1 MRFTGTTDS
10 HLGLLEKIRD
20 HATVANSVST
30 PAATGTGNGLISYPV
45 AENDAPSETWTLTCT
60 ATAVDG
66 GTFSVVGS
74 VSGAKAVTYVGTAYD
89 NDIVAFTISDGS
101 TDFIVGDVFEFVVT
115 QLIGENVWEEMR
127 YRNLVDVTTAE
138 GYTGEFDYSA
148 GAANARA
155 FVLNPEGTK
164 LFILDTN
171 KSVYS
176 YTLSRAGYIDSA
188 TYDTASFDTSG
199 QTTSPQGLAFSPD
212 GLGMYVVG
220 TGGVVYQY
228 TMTVA
233 WGLSTATYAS
243 KTLSVATEL
252 TTTGSDLVFDDTGS
266 NLYVTSST
274 NNIVAQ
280 YSMTTPYD
288 LSTGSYASKQGAYA
302 DVAYCRSMVL
312 SSDLDEAFFY
322 CSTADTLYQYPVATP
337 GDISTISY
345 GEKSSIVDFGWG
357 NPVFMKA
364 NATGDIWYV
373 MDPDDDTI
381 YQLAMSTDW
390 DVSTLW
396 QDTKEVDASDAIS
409 GTGLVGMAFNP
420 DGEEVFLTDVT
431 DGYVRMLDM
440 EVPWRIA
447 SAYYGAKEYDVSS
460 ECDDLEGIRFSTDGV
475 YMFVCDGTTDTIY
488 RYSLRVP
495 WVVITAEYG
504 GHSFGPVSGN
514 LKGCWFN
521 PTGTTVYYLYDSLGT
536 NYVGSTPLSTAWDL
550 GTAGFGANVV
560 VTPPTS
566 AAKNLAFSADGT
578 AMYVVTDT
586 TVYQHDLSIA
596 WSITTASYS
605 GHSLTKSGAIFGSIL
620 FDSTGSYAYIGQVN
634 GSIEKYSLTSA
645 WSLAAYTY
653 ISGIAIPEIVR
664 GMAYDSTGDTV
675 YFASASISLGGDVV
689 EYSLNAAWDIV
700 SPVSRNYPEFD
711 VSAQD
716 ATPNGVAFNDDG
728 TKMYVAGAS
737 TKYVYQYP
745 LSSAYD
751 LTSATAVGVV
761 SLDVSYLTTVPQGI
775 CFSPDGTE
783 MFVVRVGTTATLAR
797 YTLSTPW
804 DLSTASY
811 VSMFDMSSED
821 TDMYNLV
828 FTDDGMRFIICGQDN
843 DYAYQYDLTTA
854 WDITTAS
861 YGSEYFDLSSYTM
874 APSGIALDPG
884 GSTLFIAEG
893 MDSKIFEFVLDTES
907 ELILKGPGSD
917 GTDDVYIGFRTYTDV
932 TNGRFGLYAEGYTGY
947 ESAQTFWLQPG
958 SMYQVSQTY
967 RPLYRLVNNNSYEY
981 WLYISG
987 RSIVTVARP
996 NMRYEVGYSGL
1007 YYSNDSPLSPVTGNP
1022 YPMYVGASS
1031 LSQIISEHLGACFYN
1046 GYPGESAS
1054 NAYLRY
1060 TTWLSIGDHPDTGR
1074 VSVWPWNVQYDSSD
1088 LTELG
1093 PILKPDES
1101 SVYDLMAAT
1110 LITDGKVFG
1119 QLEGM
1124 YFIPPFGVSA
1134 EDTVTVGT
1142 DVYDVFPAETLQLYC
1157 AIKR

>member
-288 LSTGSYASKQGAYA
+288 LSTGSYTSKQGAYA

-312 SSDLDEAFFY
+312 SSDLDDAFFY
-322 CSTADTLYQYPVATP
+322 SSTADTLYRYPVATP

-447 SAYYGAKEYDVSS
+447 SAYYDAKEYDPTAQCS
-460 ECDDLEGIRFSTDGV
+460 DAQGIHFSANGK
-475 YMFVCDGTTDTIY
+475 YMFLCDGTPDTIFRY
-488 RYSLRVP
+488 ELGAPWVASTATYGGDSLVLASGTIGDCFFNPDGTKLYVSKYLSGGYIEEYSLTSP
-495 WVVITAEYG
+495 WT
-504 GHSFGPVSGN
+504 
-514 LKGCWFN
+514 
-521 PTGTTVYYLYDSLGT
+521 LGT
-536 NYVGSTPLSTAWDL
+536 ATLVTTQATVSSSYRGLALSSDGTHVYVSNWSTIFHWELSTAWDISTMSYTDALATSIGVKSFAFDPTGTQL
-550 GTAGFGANVV
+550 GIVGSSNRVRTHTLHYAWMLAYSVGSITVYLSLPTA
-560 VTPPTS
+560 TIRD
-566 AAKNLAFSADGT
+566 LAYNSDGT
-578 AMYVVTDT
+578 AVTFF
-586 TVYQHDLSIA
+586 VS
-596 WSITTASYS
+596 STA
-605 GHSLTKSGAIFGSIL
+605 
-620 FDSTGSYAYIGQVN
+620 
-634 GSIEKYSLTSA
+634 
-645 WSLAAYTY
+645 
-653 ISGIAIPEIVR
+653 
-664 GMAYDSTGDTV
+664 
-675 YFASASISLGGDVV
+675 VV
-689 EYSLNAAWDIV
+689 EYACSAYDLRTATSVAIA
-700 SPVSRNYPEFD
+700 EFD

-893 MDSKIFEFVLDTES
+893 INSKIFEFVLDTES

-1060 TTWLSIGDHPDTGR
+1060 TTWLPIGDHPDTGR